1 MIVYR
6 RRTLYVTT
14 FAEKYPNP
22 SIVIAHFD
30 PREQIDEEGTG
41 QPSYF
46 SVLSAA
52 QTALGLRGECTGIVN
67 TPTATIRLSFALAED
82 AARVAELVGARVA
95 ENGVVAFQYDRALY
109 EKLKATNDMK
119 ASALA
124 DACRRGEPVQY
135 IFNH

>member
-22 SIVIAHFD
+22 FVVIAHFD

-46 SVLSAA
+46 SVLSGA
-52 QTALGLRGECTGIVN
+52 QTGPGLTWRMYWHRQHADSDDQIVIC
-67 TPTATIRLSFALAED
+67 A
-82 AARVAELVGARVA
+82 G
-95 ENGVVAFQYDRALY
+95 
-109 EKLKATNDMK
+109 
-119 ASALA
+119 
-124 DACRRGEPVQY
+124 
-135 IFNH
+135 

>member
-14 FAEKYPNP
+14 FAGKYPNP
-22 SIVIAHFD
+22 FAIIAHFD

-52 QTALGLRGECTGIVN
+52 QTGLGLRGECTGIVN
-67 TPTATIRLSFALAED
+67 TPTATIRLSFALADD
-82 AARVAELVGARVA
+82 AARVAELVNARASPDGEVT
-95 ENGVVAFQYDRALY
+95 FRYDRALY
-109 EKLKATNDMK
+109 ENLKAASEMR

-124 DACRRGEPVQY
+124 DALRRGEPIQY

>member
-6 RRTLYVTT
+6 RRTLYVTRFT
-14 FAEKYPNP
+14 EKYPNP
-22 SIVIAHFD
+22 FVVIAHFD

-82 AARVAELVGARVA
+82 AARVAGLVDARVD
-95 ENGVVAFQYDRALY
+95 ENGVVAFQYD
-109 EKLKATNDMK
+109 
-119 ASALA
+119 
-124 DACRRGEPVQY
+124 
-135 IFNH
+135 

>member
-22 SIVIAHFD
+22 SVVIAHFD

-46 SVLSAA
+46 SVLSGA
-52 QTALGLRGECTGIVN
+52 QTALGLRGECTAIVN
-67 TPTATIRLSFALAED
+67 TPTATIRLSFALADD
-82 AARVAELVGARVA
+82 AARVAEMVNARPD
-95 ENGVVAFQYDRALY
+95 NTGVVTFQYDRALY
-109 EKLKATNDMK
+109 EKLRAASEIR

-124 DACRRGEPVQY
+124 DALRRGEPIQY

>member
-6 RRTLYVTT
+6 RRALYVTT

-22 SIVIAHFD
+22 SVVIAHFD

-41 QPSYF
+41 QPSYC

-52 QTALGLRGECTGIVN
+52 QTALGLRGECAGIVN

-82 AARVAELVGARVA
+82 AVRVAGLVDARVD

-109 EKLKATNDMK
+109 EKLKGANETRV
-119 ASALA
+119 SAVA
-124 DACRRGEPVQY
+124 DACRRGEPIQY
-135 IFNH
+135 VFNH